1 MPDTKKPQ
9 DHAGSQSD
17 DGSSEIDFA
26 WCIFIGMQIGYTE
39 RQIARMY
46 YGKWVDMYQEFKKY
60 HNMKIN
66 RIVFDSDEV
75 VSIMDL

>member
-1 MPDTKKPQ
+1 
-9 DHAGSQSD
+9 
-17 DGSSEIDFA
+17 
-26 WCIFIGMQIGYTE
+26 MQIGYTE